1 MHTYETLFIIHP
13 DLDES
18 DINKAIEAVQDV
30 ITAEGGKILKV
41 DVWGRRQL
49 AYVIQKKT
57 DGFYVLIY
65 FEAPATL
72 IAELNRR
79 YKLADAIM
87 RHLVIQLNKAQIA
100 ELFDEESAAKKA
112 ARAQLGEDEDV
123 EKTQN
128 TNDEHSAAALD
139 DEDELVAS
147 TED

>member
-1 MHTYETLFIIHP
+1 MHTYETLFIVNP

-18 DINKAIEAVQDV
+18 EINKTIEAVQDV
-30 ITAEGGKILKV
+30 ITAGGGKVLKV
-41 DVWGRRQL
+41 DIWGRRQL
-49 AYVIQKKT
+49 AYMIQKKT

-87 RHLVIQLNKAQIA
+87 RYLVIQLNKVQIA
-100 ELFDEESAAKKA
+100 EVFDEESAAKRA
-112 ARAQLGEDEDV
+112 ARERLGDEEELEDD
-123 EKTQN
+123 
-128 TNDEHSAAALD
+128 DESSTLD
-139 DEDELVAS
+139 DDELVAS